1 MLDRDSDEEGV
12 PQDSAGARKPVD
24 SIDAVGAGRP
34 RKAGKMAKAAWTA
47 AAMAPQAG
55 KTVLVTGAN
64 SGIGFQTARE
74 LARQGVHVLLGVR
87 DVAKGEAARSR
98 ILAEIP
104 QAQVAIVPLDMASLA
119 SIRGFAGDYLSS
131 GAKLDVLV
139 NNAGVMALPKRE
151 QTADGFERQF
161 GTNHLGHFAL
171 TGLLMPALLK
181 AEAPR
186 VVTVAS
192 LAHRNGK
199 MEWDNLQGEKSYS
212 PWSAYNMSKLANILF
227 ARELDRR
234 AREAHSKLM
243 SVAVHPGIS
252 RTNIA
257 AYGKDLKTTLFR
269 MFGGMIT
276 QSDEMGALPTLYAAT
291 APEMQ
296 GGQYIGPDGS
306 GEMKGYPKVVQP
318 RPQALDEQAGRR
330 LWTVSEQLTGV
341 VYPALA

>member
-1 MLDRDSDEEGV
+1 
-12 PQDSAGARKPVD
+12 
-24 SIDAVGAGRP
+24 
-34 RKAGKMAKAAWTA
+34 MAKQGWAA
-47 AAMAPQAG
+47 AAMTPQAG
-55 KTVLVTGAN
+55 KTILVTGAN
-64 SGIGFQTARE
+64 SGVGFQAARE
-74 LARQGVHVLLGVR
+74 LARHGAQVLLGVR
-87 DVAKGEAARSR
+87 DVAKGEAARNK
-98 ILAEIP
+98 IAAELP

-119 SIRGFAGDYLSS
+119 SIRGFAGEFVSS
-131 GAKLDVLV
+131 GGKLDVLV

-171 TGLLMPALLK
+171 TGLLMPALLR
-181 AEAPR
+181 AQAPR

-199 MEWDNLQGEKSYS
+199 MEWDNLQSEKSYS
-212 PWSAYNMSKLANILF
+212 PWGAYNLSKLANILF

-234 AREAHSKLM
+234 AREAHSKLT

-257 AYGKDLKTTLFR
+257 APGTDFKSRMARLIGPFLF
-269 MFGGMIT
+269 

-291 APEMQ
+291 AAEAQ
-296 GGQYIGPDGS
+296 GGQYIGPDGR
-306 GEMKGYPKVVQP
+306 GEAGGYPKVVQP
-318 RPQALDEQAGRR
+318 RPQALDDQAGRR

-341 VYPALA
+341 VYPPLA